1 MLQRKKAIIADQMPE
16 QNVQNVC
23 NSSSQTDAVD
33 FQGQAAHEKSWAV
46 RNRYMLQRKKAII
59 ADQMPEKK
67 DQVVFC
73 ELSPLQVRAYKCAF
87 MFVCVDTSTV
97 HHSPMGTLRNVGGR
111 RSALRAV
118 AAADARMQVGPV

>member
-1 MLQRKKAIIADQMPE
+1 
-16 QNVQNVC
+16 
-23 NSSSQTDAVD
+23 VD

-87 MFVCVDTSTV
+87 MFVCVDTFTSNHLNGDLKECGRLAECSASCRRCRRAPT
-97 HHSPMGTLRNVGGR
+97 GGLCLSR
-111 RSALRAV
+111 RPAIQ
-118 AAADARMQVGPV
+118 AADCR